1 MAKEEKSV
9 IEQALLEAQQ
19 IDATFKANAKEILA
33 KTMGSEIEEMVKESL
48 GGSRKA
54 INEDE
59 DDDMEA
65 TDLDLGAD
73 DELDLEMGDDEADDL
88 DLGLDL
94 GDDEL
99 GGEDEEIVDLTG
111 VDNNELI
118 RVFKAMDPDSEI
130 EVVQDENGISFT
142 DTETGAEYKVEL
154 GGGLGDEME
163 LEDDELEDEVE
174 LEDDELEDELD
185 NEDVIDLDGDELD
198 MEDDEEVV
206 YEIEITEEDEDE
218 EEEDELEEGSR
229 TLGSGRSHGRRGLD
243 KPKTYKK
250 MSESVRPRVTD
261 VKLVKENKVLNNK
274 LSGLVTENKEL
285 KENQEKMVDALK
297 QFRQKLQEVAV
308 FNSNLAHVVRLFT
321 ENTTTKEEK
330 VDIVKR
336 MDEATTLKESKIIF
350 KTLEKE
356 LQSVKSKKT
365 IQESVDAKVN
375 KTAST
380 GSKEM
385 ITESKVYAHPEL
397 EKMKKMWEFN
407 YKY

>member
-19 IDATFKANAKEILA
+19 IDATFKANAKEILTR
-33 KTMGSEIEEMVKESL
+33 TMGSEIEDMVKESL

-65 TDLDLGAD
+65 TDLDLGTG

-99 GGEDEEIVDLTG
+99 GGEEDEEIVDLT
-111 VDNNELI
+111 DADDNELI

-154 GGGLGDEME
+154 GGGLGNEME
-163 LEDDELEDEVE
+163 LEDDELEGDMEMGDMDNDEEVID
-174 LEDDELEDELD
+174 LEAGDELEIEDE
-185 NEDVIDLDGDELD
+185 DGE
-198 MEDDEEVV
+198 EEVV
-206 YEIEITEEDEDE
+206 YEIEITEDDDEDM
-218 EEEDELEEGSR
+218 DDLEEGSR
-229 TLGSGRSHGRRGLD
+229 TLGSGRSHGRNGLD

-250 MSESVRPRVTD
+250 MSESFRPRTTD
-261 VKLVKENKVLNNK
+261 VKLVNENKVLKNK
-274 LSGLVTENKEL
+274 LNGLATENKEL

-336 MDEATTLKESKIIF
+336 MDEATTLKESKMMF

-380 GSKEM
+380 GSKEI